1 MKLVFKLMAFSI
13 MLNFAVG
20 LMLVAIVD
28 ADGNPVFN
36 EGDTFG
42 LEYDSSYTENFESG
56 MNSTVTPE
64 GGLEDSGDAIY
75 RVLDMM
81 NVGFIGRFIKTV
93 DKYMFGFVKMMQS
106 MIGGYLT
113 PALNLMIFGAL
124 RTLIGF
130 GYVMGAWYL
139 WTGKDVSQ

>member
-36 EGDTFG
+36 EGNTFG
-42 LEYDSSYTENFESG
+42 MEYDGAYIEDFESG

-106 MIGGYLT
+106 MIGGYLA